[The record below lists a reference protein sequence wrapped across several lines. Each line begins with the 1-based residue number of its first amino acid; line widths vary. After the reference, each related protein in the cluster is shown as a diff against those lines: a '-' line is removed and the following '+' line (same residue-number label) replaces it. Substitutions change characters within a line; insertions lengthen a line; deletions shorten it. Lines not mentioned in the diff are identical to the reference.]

1 MNKIIRKTFI
11 GLALPIMICGSRVWS
26 QESRLSEPL
35 FYKHSVE
42 TSPISPFLQMAKKGI
57 WGIKYEYAITPK
69 DELKAGLAY
78 MNLHFE
84 EGTTNSPGL
93 IIGYRRFVWKK
104 LYLEYELWP
113 AYDEF
118 YEKNESKYYK
128 SFDLW
133 NEFRV
138 GYQINFTINQVPLF
152 VNIAWPFGFGL
163 YSSNK
168 PDSFYDRMNQSF
180 NDKYFFQFPL
190 LFTGFKF

>member
-1 MNKIIRKTFI
+1 MSGSYQKAATGIVFLFFI
-11 GLALPIMICGSRVWS
+11 YACQVWS
-26 QESRLSEPL
+26 QKPEVSEPVL
-35 FYKHSVE
+35 YKHAVE

-84 EGTTNSPGL
+84 EGITNSPGL

-104 LYLEYELWP
+104 LYFEYELWP

-118 YEKNESKYYK
+118 YEKNEDKYYK

-138 GYQINFTINQVPLF
+138 GYQINFTINQIPLF

-168 PDSFYDRMNQSF
+168 PDSFYDRMNQNF
-180 NDKYFFQFPL
+180 NDKYFFHFPL
-190 LFTGFKF
+190 LFAGFKF